1 MALASGIG
9 KPVKID
15 FKTLKVSRG
24 KFARVC
30 VEIDLHK
37 LVVGRVCVE
46 NNWLFVEYEGLHI
59 IFTKCGCYGHYSR
72 NCIQHK
78 VLAIEGGSPDLNV
91 MVVQMTSDSVVAS
104 SVPETQPINSSDPA
118 PERDDAIPLNPHGG
132 WLTVSRRFKPRSQMN
147 QKEKG
152 KVMERD
158 LRKENG
164 KEIARDLGK
173 QILRNCFEGLHVEAT
188 EEGNVK
194 KSRVHEAMQVN
205 DARDVS
211 PTNSKAAVGLKIK
224 KKVVSPPLK
233 KLGQS
238 QVKPNKEMTTTF
250 PHNDEKVTPIPKRT
264 LKDMKQ
270 SNISLKHGGD
280 LIVVLM
286 GWNMWRK

>member
-59 IFTKCGCYGHYSR
+59 ICTKCGCYGHYSR

-78 VLAIEGGSPDLNV
+78 VLAIEGGNPDLNV

-205 DARDVS
+205 DARYVS
-211 PTNSKAAVGLKIK
+211 PPNSKAAVGLKI
-224 KKVVSPPLK
+224 
-233 KLGQS
+233 
-238 QVKPNKEMTTTF
+238 
-250 PHNDEKVTPIPKRT
+250 
-264 LKDMKQ
+264 
-270 SNISLKHGGD
+270 
-280 LIVVLM
+280 
-286 GWNMWRK
+286 